1 MLFKRNNNIQQQ
13 EGPTGIPYAKTDT
26 SKSTSSFNIKLEK
39 IEDKDLEDRLLIGAR
54 EKCPKL
60 ADSQIR
66 VLVAEDNLTNQL
78 IAKSI
83 LQTKGFFVDIVS
95 NGKEALTAVS
105 TVSYDLILMDV
116 SMPVMNGMTATKNI
130 RELPGAESDIPIVA
144 LTTQARSGDRERI
157 LASGMDDYLTKP
169 IDIFATL
176 NCIDRWT
183 KKDAR
188 GFAGR

>member
-1 MLFKRNNNIQQQ
+1 MLLKHNNNIQQQ
-13 EGPTGIPYAKTDT
+13 EGPTEIPYAKTDT
-26 SKSTSSFNIKLEK
+26 SRSTSSSNIKREK
-39 IEDKDLEDRLLIGAR
+39 IEDKDLEDSLLLGAR
-54 EKCPKL
+54 EKCPKF

-78 IAKSI
+78 IIKSV
-83 LQTKGFFVDIVS
+83 LQAQGFFVDVVP
-95 NGKEALTAVS
+95 NGKDALTAVS

-116 SMPVMNGMTATKNI
+116 AMPVMNGMTATENI
-130 RELPGAESDIPIVA
+130 RELPGAVSDIPIVA

-169 IDIFATL
+169 IDIIATL

-183 KKDAR
+183 KKDAMGLAR
-188 GFAGR
+188 

>member
-1 MLFKRNNNIQQQ
+1 MLFKHNNNIQQQ

-39 IEDKDLEDRLLIGAR
+39 VEDKDLEDRLLIGAR
-54 EKCPKL
+54 EKCPIF

-78 IAKSI
+78 IIKSI
-83 LQTKGFFVDIVS
+83 LQSKGFFVDVVP
-95 NGKEALTAVS
+95 NGKDALTAVS

-116 SMPVMNGMTATKNI
+116 AMPVMDGMTATENI
-130 RELPGAESDIPIVA
+130 RELPGAVSDIPIVA

-169 IDIFATL
+169 IDIIATL

-183 KKDAR
+183 KKDAM
-188 GFAGR
+188 GFAR

>member
-1 MLFKRNNNIQQQ
+1 MLLKHNNNIQQQ

-54 EKCPKL
+54 EQCPKL

-95 NGKEALTAVS
+95 NGKEAVTAVS

-169 IDIFATL
+169 IDIIATL

-183 KKDAR
+183 KKDAM